1 MVLATSSLLVA
12 LWGKI
17 GSPLRSGYAA
27 SKHALHGFFD
37 SLRAETYNKNIFVT
51 IVIPGF
57 VKTNV
62 SMNALTEDGKALDKM
77 DKELEKGMTAE
88 QCARKIVNGAEIKK
102 KELLIG
108 GKETLAVYIK
118 RFFPGILAKII
129 RKVKA

>member
-1 MVLATSSLLVA
+1 MASDSEKFREA
-12 LWGKI
+12 MNDSK
-17 GSPLRSGYAA
+17 RSIA
-27 SKHALHGFFD
+27 SMLEKQ
-37 SLRAETYNKNIFVT
+37 
-51 IVIPGF
+51 
-57 VKTNV
+57 
-62 SMNALTEDGKALDKM
+62 
-77 DKELEKGMTAE
+77 KELEKGMTAE